1 MPVITIDGPKL
12 GKEQKKE
19 LIESFTQE
27 AVRVIGLP
35 AQAFVVIIN
44 ETEPDN
50 VGVGGEQ
57 LSEKQAREH
66 KYNFQA
72 Q

>member
-1 MPVITIDGPKL
+1 MPIIKIDSPKL
-12 GKEQKKE
+12 EKEQKKD
-19 LIESFTQE
+19 LIASFTRE

-35 AQAFVVIIN
+35 EQAFVVIIN

-57 LSEKQAREH
+57 LSEMLARGE
-66 KYNFQA
+66 K
-72 Q
+72 